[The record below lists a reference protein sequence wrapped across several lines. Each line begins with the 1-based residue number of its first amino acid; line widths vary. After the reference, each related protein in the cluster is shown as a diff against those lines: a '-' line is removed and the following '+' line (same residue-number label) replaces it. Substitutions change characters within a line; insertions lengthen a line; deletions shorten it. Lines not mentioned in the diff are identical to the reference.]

1 MIPIA
6 INASIDNKLA
16 LRKRPYSDANQS
28 PSKVN
33 VRLMVI
39 TDAMI
44 ATLTNINAS
53 ISTKEK
59 IRLGPAPK
67 TRNTAIS
74 DFL

>member
-1 MIPIA
+1 MVDVIIDAKSIIPIA

-39 TDAMI
+39 TDAM
-44 ATLTNINAS
+44 
-53 ISTKEK
+53 K
-59 IRLGPAPK
+59 IGRAHV
-67 TRNTAIS
+67 
-74 DFL
+74 